1 MTTNDQLLTVPEV
14 AARLG
19 ISTEGVRR
27 RIAAGQIR
35 AIKLGLHNSALVEEK
50 KTPPRRGFLVGRV
63 GIEPTTN
70 GF

>member
-27 RIAAGQIR
+27 RITAGQIR
-35 AIKLGLHNSALVEEK
+35 AIKLGQGSSALRIAASDLHSYLEK
-50 KTPPRRGFLVGRV
+50 HVV
-63 GIEPTTN
+63 TN
-70 GF
+70 S

>member
-27 RIAAGQIR
+27 RITAGQLR
-35 AIKLGLHNSALVEEK
+35 AIKLGTGNSALRVAYSDLHTYLEEHVV
-50 KTPPRRGFLVGRV
+50 THG
-63 GIEPTTN
+63 
-70 GF
+70 